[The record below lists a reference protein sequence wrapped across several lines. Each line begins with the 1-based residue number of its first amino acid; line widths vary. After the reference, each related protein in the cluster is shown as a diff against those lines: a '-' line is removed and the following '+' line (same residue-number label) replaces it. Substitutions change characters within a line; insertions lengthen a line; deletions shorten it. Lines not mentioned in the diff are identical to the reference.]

1 MCWSTA
7 LDYRTGMPCMH
18 IMWHPITK
26 ELGDSLKFTTILMV
40 YTGLGHWKQL
50 QMSENN
56 GGPHRHRIG
65 PVYLW

>member
-40 YTGLGHWKQL
+40 YIGLGHWKQL

-56 GGPHRHRIG
+56 GGPHRHRTG